1 MAVKSEA
8 EEGKRA
14 TADLES
20 RDRIWRDSH
29 RSNPRIKFGLF
40 HAKYLDVFPHTQNI
54 FYSSVTYRTV
64 HPTQKIWLSQ
74 RRHSVKRC
82 RAQPGCFALACPANM
97 LN

>member
-8 EEGKRA
+8 EEDKRA

-29 RSNPRIKFGLF
+29 RSDPRNKFGLF
-40 HAKYLDVFPHTQNI
+40 HAEYLGVLPHIQNI
-54 FYSSVTYRTV
+54 FYSSVTYPTV

-74 RRHSVKRC
+74 RRHSVKWY
-82 RAQPGCFALACPANM
+82 RAQPSCFAPACP
-97 LN
+97 LIC